1 MASLRAGAPNRN
13 RRVSAYA
20 RTPRTPESDEVEQTQ
35 SGQPKRSLGLERAT
49 KHDVDIAAVGP
60 RDEGGAT
67 EFFNRGDALI
77 WQARSVMEGAG
88 FAADRIENAVM
99 TSALTTGFRYG
110 AGEAEDMLAE
120 CLAAEDSP

>member
-1 MASLRAGAPNRN
+1 MRAYLLATLLMLAAHPALAQSTLPDG
-13 RRVSAYA
+13 
-20 RTPRTPESDEVEQTQ
+20 VEQLLTCGNVY
-35 SGQPKRSLGLERAT
+35 SMHSEDAK
-49 KHDVDIAAVGP
+49 AAG
-60 RDEGGAT
+60 DEGGAT

-110 AGEAEDMLAE
+110 AGEAEAMLAE

>member
-1 MASLRAGAPNRN
+1 MRALLLAPFALLFALPAAAQ
-13 RRVSAYA
+13 S
-20 RTPRTPESDEVEQTQ
+20 TLPEGVEQLLTCGNVY
-35 SGQPKRSLGLERAT
+35 SMTSEDAKDAG
-49 KHDVDIAAVGP
+49 
-60 RDEGGAT
+60 DEGGAT

-88 FAADRIENAVM
+88 FDAERIENAVM

-110 AGEAEDMLAE
+110 AGEAETMLAE